1 VKVHGLALSGNH
13 LFVANYGISTVGEY
27 KATTGAAIN
36 ANFVT
41 GLNSGAFA
49 LELTAQDRR
58 LRVRRL
64 FIRLI

>member
-1 VKVHGLALSGNH
+1 MHGLALSGNH

-41 GLNSGAFA
+41 GTEQRGL
-49 LELTAQDRR
+49 R
-58 LRVRRL
+58 LGVNGTR
-64 FIRLI
+64 